1 VARPYGRRA
10 ACGWLRPIQ
19 AGSIQQAGAGH
30 HASSIQPAG
39 GGAAASSE
47 QASAARHDA
56 KIPATTVPES
66 HYYYREVLRVDRPLL
81 MIV

>member
-1 VARPYGRRA
+1 MVVARPYGRRA

-39 GGAAASSE
+39 GGGGRE
-47 QASAARHDA
+47 QRAGVGSQA
-56 KIPATTVPES
+56 
-66 HYYYREVLRVDRPLL
+66 
-81 MIV
+81 